1 MAQNAQHSDWLE
13 PLRGENPRLVVDPQ
27 GRVAFADPV
36 FTDLYIND
44 EFTLEGREFSE
55 AAPDTWRALQKA
67 DQDKVNGVYLR
78 DLYCDAERFNTTD
91 GRRFWVLT
99 QARPVEKTVPPSDP
113 FLAIDH
119 QAFSFLTQDML
130 IVTNEEGAILRHN
143 AALRP
148 LLKSGYIGEGDGD
161 WGSTVN
167 ILDLIH
173 ADDRPAMRASVLR
186 LLSGPETLQKLANN
200 DGSRIST
207 EARLQGQDGRVVW
220 VDWRIEGKG
229 SQLYFVGRDITS
241 IKKHERALMRRETEL
256 SEAQALARMGHW
268 RWEVGQAELNWSQQ
282 LYRIFAK
289 DPKNFVPTLD
299 NLNALVIRRDLGRMV
314 QAFQRAI
321 LEKNDYD
328 IEFRLQREDGDIRYI
343 RCEGR
348 CELDHDGDVTALYG
362 IMQDVTEQKLY
373 EQELKNAKDSA
384 EQAYAAKSRFLAN
397 MSHELRTPLNAI
409 IGFSDM
415 MERQLLGPLGN
426 ERYLDYISGIRQSG
440 EHLLDLITDILDM
453 SKIEAGKYE
462 LNVET
467 VNVAKIIRL
476 SIHMM
481 EGRAVDAN
489 VKIASEIEDD
499 DMVIQAD
506 RRALMQ
512 VLLNLLSNAVKF
524 TEPGGQIT
532 VRCKGDGKICR
543 IEVADTGVG
552 IPSHKIHLVMRPFE
566 QVSNAYNRA
575 HDGSGLGLAITK
587 NLMELHGGTI
597 SMDSK
602 LGLGTTVI
610 LQLPYTQDGQ
620 PALSVPADT
629 RENPESINA

>member
-1 MAQNAQHSDWLE
+1 MAQSAQHSEWLE
-13 PLRGENPRLVVDPQ
+13 PLQGDAPRLVIDPQ
-27 GRVAFADPV
+27 GRVAYADPL
-36 FTDLYIND
+36 FSHLC
-44 EFTLEGREFSE
+44 EGGALEGRDFGD
-55 AAPDTWRALQKA
+55 AAPDTWAELQKT
-67 DQDKVNGVYLR
+67 DHDKLNSIYVQEMM
-78 DLYCDAERFNTTD
+78 CDAERFATAD

-99 QARPVEKTVPPSDP
+99 PAKPVEKIIAVDP
-113 FLAIDH
+113 FQSADH
-119 QAFSFLTQDML
+119 QAFSLLTHDML
-130 IVTNEEGAILRHN
+130 IVSDEEGNILRHN

-148 LLKSGYIGEGDGD
+148 LLKNAHVGDD
-161 WGSTVN
+161 RSEWGTTIN

-173 ADDRPAMRASVLR
+173 VDDRPAMRASVLR
-186 LLSGPETLQKLANN
+186 LLSGPNTLAKLSGGET
-200 DGSRIST
+200 DRISS

-220 VDWRIEGKG
+220 MDWRIEAKNG
-229 SQLYFVGRDITS
+229 QLYFVGRDIS
-241 IKKHERALMRRETEL
+241 SVKKHERALMRRETEL

-268 RWEVGQAELNWSQQ
+268 RWEVGQAELNWSLQ
-282 LYRIFAK
+282 LYRIFGK
-289 DPKNFVPTLD
+289 DPKSFTPTLD
-299 NLNALVIRRDLGRMV
+299 NLNAMVIRRDLGRMV

-462 LNVET
+462 LNVEN
-467 VNVAKIIRL
+467 VNVAKVIRL

-489 VKIASEIEDD
+489 VKIKSEIEDED
-499 DMVIQAD
+499 LIIQAD
-506 RRALMQ
+506 RRAVMQ
-512 VLLNLLSNAVKF
+512 ILLNLLSNAVKF

-532 VRCKGDGKICR
+532 VRCMGDGKTCR

-587 NLMELHGGTI
+587 SLMDLHSGSI

-602 LGLGTTVI
+602 LGLGTTVT
-610 LQLPYTQDGQ
+610 LQLPYAQ
-620 PALSVPADT
+620 PEFSGMPET